1 MGLANRLTEPGD
13 ARKVA
18 LELAAELSALPQVCM
33 RADRASSY
41 EQWGLALDDAIQA
54 ELRHGLGVLRSGE
67 AFAGAAR
74 FAGGAGRHGEPA
86 PPPGP

>member
-1 MGLANRLTEPGD
+1 MGLANRLTERGD
-13 ARKVA
+13 ALRVA
-18 LELAAELSALPQVCM
+18 SELAAELSALPQISM

-54 ELRHGLGVLRSGE
+54 ELRHGLGVLSSGE

-74 FAGGAGRHGEPA
+74 FAAGAGRHGKPAGASEP
-86 PPPGP
+86 